1 MTFFLQM
8 KNIGLSGVSLLK
20 KVTCRQIISKNTL
33 NKITQKANNFTNDC
47 IHIFKNYKVPK

>member
-1 MTFFLQM
+1 M

-33 NKITQKANNFTNDC
+33 NKIAQKANNFTNDF